1 MAKRLTEKQKEEI
14 LNSFNNGKNI
24 DELSQDFNCNKL
36 TISRNLKKALG
47 EEKYKELIKK
57 NKLNNKNNIVK
68 NQINKDSNSETF
80 NEESNFKEVVYENMR
95 SEDNL
100 NFNTF
105 TEITPLDQEI
115 ENIPRKD
122 LSSISISDI
131 DFPKIVYMIVSDKID
146 LDIKLLRDYP
156 QWNFLS
162 ESELSR
168 KTLEIFIELK
178 NAKRFC
184 RSNQKVIKIPNTK
197 VFQIVA
203 PILVSRGISRM
214 VFEENLI
221 AL

>member
-24 DELSQDFNCNKL
+24 DELSHDFNCNKL

-68 NQINKDSNSETF
+68 NQINKDSNSETLY
-80 NEESNFKEVVYENMR
+80 EESIFKEVVYENMR

>member
-80 NEESNFKEVVYENMR
+80 NEESIFKEVVYENMR

>member
-24 DELSQDFNCNKL
+24 DELSHDFNCNKL

-57 NKLNNKNNIVK
+57 NKLNNKNNIFK
-68 NQINKDSNSETF
+68 NKINKDSNSETLY
-80 NEESNFKEVVYENMR
+80 EESIFKEVVYENMR